1 MFYSNNMSNKSN
13 KRARSS
19 SPNDYREQHT
29 EYAEYNINFTLNSSL
44 DVLMCEKENKSER
57 NTYLETE
64 QTNAVRYFLWQGCP
78 LYYSFNLKFFI
89 KRIFNCF

>member
-1 MFYSNNMSNKSN
+1 MYNKFN

-19 SPNDYREQHT
+19 SSNDYSEQYT
-29 EYAEYNINFTLNSSL
+29 EYNINFTLNSSL
-44 DVLMCEKENKSER
+44 DILMCEKENEPER